1 MKLMT
6 TAVKNE
12 TELIKENENKS
23 YDNTTFY
30 FLTLF
35 LVMVVTFSLFT
46 SEILHFIFLE
56 IF

>member
-6 TAVKNE
+6 ITVKNE
-12 TELIKENENKS
+12 TELIKESENIS

-30 FLTLF
+30 FLTLL
-35 LVMVVTFSLFT
+35 LVMMVTFSLFI

-56 IF
+56 IC

>member
-1 MKLMT
+1 MT

-12 TELIKENENKS
+12 TELIKESENKS

-30 FLTLF
+30 FLTLL
-35 LVMVVTFSLFT
+35 LVMMVTFTLFK
-46 SEILHFIFLE
+46 SEILQFIILE

>member
-6 TAVKNE
+6 MTVKNE
-12 TELIKENENKS
+12 TELTKESENKS

-35 LVMVVTFSLFT
+35 LVMMVTFSLFI

-56 IF
+56 VC